1 MLRTAISR
9 AGTSRLSSM
18 VMPLVVA
25 LLSALPGCD
34 KEPGQAERRYCDQSG
49 CYACVAEN
57 CYPVPGDA
65 TKPVDTPPGTVSSC
79 DNDAVCGTGSVCDIG
94 KCGLQEWQ
102 FVCLR
107 PLPSIGRCNL
117 RLERRALRGRLP
129 VRCGQYLRQPRL
141 LDLVCQRWQVR
152 ARSGLPVERLCR
164 RSEAG
169 ERSVCLRR
177 GLWQQWLP
185 LHQRLLPDHL
195 HREQAVP
202 RRLGLPQG
210 RLPRQSASAVSQ
222 WQPPVLAVRA
232 LPLLLTSSTFRTIVT

>member
-94 KCGLQEWQ
+94 KCVAACNDNSACKSGNSC
-102 FVCLR
+102 V
-107 PLPSIGRCNL
+107 SGRCRPSDAATCGLSGALCVADSQCAAGSTCVN
-117 RLERRALRGRLP
+117 RACSTSCANGGKCAL
-129 VRCGQYLRQPRL
+129 GQ
-141 LDLVCQRWQVR
+141 VCQSNACVEDPKPASAQCVFD
-152 ARSGLPVERLCR
+152 ADCGSSGFRCINAYCLPTCTESQQCQ
-164 RSEAG
+164 G
-169 ERSVCLRR
+169 GSVCLKGVCR
-177 GLWQQWLP
+177 GN
-185 LHQRLLPDHL
+185 R
-195 HREQAVP
+195 
-202 RRLGLPQG
+202 LPQ
-210 RLPRQSASAVSQ
+210 
-222 WQPPVLAVRA
+222 
-232 LPLLLTSSTFRTIVT
+232 